1 MSLFL
6 GKIHY
11 WLFNKIKWTEQLE
24 DQLTQWAKNNNLDI
38 EQLNRKLYE
47 EIGQPVGDAQLE
59 DIIDTSNIHG
69 WLQDKIVKAEARQAE
84 IVTFILK
91 NDSSYMTDL
100 KEIFAQQGK
109 DAARI
114 YDQNPGTPQEI
125 YSAINDFILEGMPC
139 DRVSET
145 LSSDENEYM
154 WQNTRCLHEGH
165 WQRAKGEVE
174 VFYSLRTSW
183 IKSFV
188 NEINERFSFE
198 QLPENTY
205 RIYTVA

>member
-24 DQLTQWAKNNNLDI
+24 NQINLWAKSKDLDLDQLNK
-38 EQLNRKLYE
+38 KLYA
-47 EIGQPVGDAQLE
+47 EIGEPVGDSQLE
-59 DIIDTSNIHG
+59 NIIDTSNIHG

-84 IVTFILK
+84 IITFILK
-91 NDSSYMTDL
+91 NDSSYINEL
-100 KEIFAQQGK
+100 KNIFAEQGK
-109 DAARI
+109 EAAKI
-114 YDQNPGTPQEI
+114 YDQSPATPQEI
-125 YSAINDFILEGMPC
+125 YTAVNDFILEGMPC
-139 DRVSET
+139 DKVSEI

-154 WQNTRCLHEGH
+154 WKNTRCLHEGH
-165 WQRAKGEVE
+165 WQRANGDVS

-188 NEINERFSFE
+188 NEINGHFSFE
-198 QLPENTY
+198 ELPENTY
-205 RIYTVA
+205 RIYTV

>member
-11 WLFNKIKWTEQLE
+11 WLFNKIRWTEQLE
-24 DQLTQWAKNNNLDI
+24 DQMMIWAKSKDLDT
-38 EQLNRKLYE
+38 EQLSKKLL
-47 EIGQPVGDAQLE
+47 EIGEPVGDVQLE

-69 WLQDKIVKAEARQAE
+69 WLQDKIIKAEARQAE
-84 IVTFILK
+84 IVTFILN
-91 NDSSYMTDL
+91 NDSSYINEL
-100 KEIFAQQGK
+100 ENIFSLQGK
-109 DAARI
+109 EAAKV
-114 YDQNPGTPQEI
+114 YNQNPDTPQDI
-125 YSAINDFILEGMPC
+125 YTAINDFILEGMPC

-145 LSSDENEYM
+145 LASDEKEYM
-154 WQNTRCLHEGH
+154 WKNSRCLHEGH
-165 WQRAKGEVE
+165 WQRANGDVS

-188 NEINERFSFE
+188 NEINRKFSFE